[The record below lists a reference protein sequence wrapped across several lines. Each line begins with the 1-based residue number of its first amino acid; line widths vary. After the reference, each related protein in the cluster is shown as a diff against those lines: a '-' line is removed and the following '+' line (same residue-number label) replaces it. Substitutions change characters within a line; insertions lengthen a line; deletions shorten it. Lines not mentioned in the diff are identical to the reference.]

1 MNIAYTPEAVRQLS
15 KLDNTVQCQIKNYMA
30 DVSDLPIA
38 YKKAAGN
45 RRLFF
50 FPGSISP
57 RAGSSAA

>member
-1 MNIAYTPEAVRQLS
+1 MIVVYSETAKKQLS

-45 RRLFF
+45 RRLFLLF
-50 FPGSISP
+50 WKH
-57 RAGSSAA
+57 